1 MIFFLISSVISFA
14 IFGFVLSLQRIS
26 SRDGRKYVL
35 NHAWIS
41 VEIQETFL
49 RIVILFLLSILLG
62 LGFYFAMADV
72 MRPSSSL
79 YGLFAF
85 VTGDVF
91 NRMVLGF
98 AFGGLSAV
106 WLTRIY
112 RKGGSVDAAPQN
124 PGDPA
129 VASDR
134 LSFVE
139 KLEGMILIVL
149 FIIGTTPYT
158 LQDLLGGLKVDAV
171 GVKFELQSNS
181 PNQSGSNAPDM
192 SSIVL
197 GLRENS
203 DITST
208 VFAPNVLRS
217 MAVFVDRDNSY
228 LKLHRSRCGN
238 DAAAETCKA
247 AADKAIETHT
257 QIQRDIGASLDIFG
271 KCLLEFRSETAS
283 EAEFTDIVASL
294 LPDIQELYVNQIQL
308 KQDAEPSQLFED
320 AIRRS
325 EAHFGKVA
333 QDIIGHLRRLG
344 RLPKQAVAIN
354 ASSCEEV
361 EKRLVK
367 TPVDDIGPLPGPKK
381 EFGDWSFPIKAAVL
395 NSSRERPYFTIL
407 YAALL
412 SICDQREQAI
422 ALLEE
427 WQAQQEQLR
436 NLPAGSY
443 AKYAAGNVASMDFW
457 YLLRV
462 RVVESSLFQDWKID
476 RSPAPL
482 SAASYDDYVLLLNAY
497 RNQLETIP
505 AIVNRNT
512 YYPMDDEAGIEAD
525 SSSSHVSVRIPPSG
539 KCKAETERE
548 NPQPVVALPTGHVL
562 TGGTGQQ
569 DEAAAADA
577 IEALRIEQPLLA
589 AYYSALLS
597 FTRRAIDHPDY
608 VNELLPPVDTILDDL
623 TRTDLSCL
631 AAYVPGQFNFF
642 RSEVFRIYGMAQ
654 VTQVRARRPVGGDYD
669 DWVKT
674 RLKTALSAFQASK
687 SIVIDDAQQAKRQ
700 RLAGGLK
707 TRWQLSD
714 AEGQLDDI
722 NARIDQVSRALA
734 AFDRK

>member
-26 SRDGRKYVL
+26 ARDGRRYVL

-41 VEIQETFL
+41 VEIQENFL
-49 RIVILFLLSILLG
+49 RIVILFLLSVLLG

-112 RKGGSVDAAPQN
+112 RKGGITAPAPAPEN
-124 PGDPA
+124 PETPVA
-129 VASDR
+129 ASDR

-139 KLEGMILIVL
+139 KLEGIILIVL
-149 FIIGTTPYT
+149 FVIGTTPYT

-171 GVKFELQSNS
+171 GVKFELQANS

-197 GLRENS
+197 GLPENS
-203 DITST
+203 DIASA
-208 VFAPNVLRS
+208 VFAPNVLQS
-217 MAVFVDRDNSY
+217 MLVFVDRDKSY
-228 LKLHRSRCGN
+228 LQLHKNRCGN
-238 DAAAETCKA
+238 EA
-247 AADKAIETHT
+247 AADACKTAADEAIRTHERIRGDIET
-257 QIQRDIGASLDIFG
+257 SLDIFG

-283 EAEFTDIVASL
+283 EAEFTDTVASL
-294 LPDIQELYVNQIQL
+294 LPDIQELYVNQMQL
-308 KQDAEPSQLFED
+308 EQGAEPSQLFRD

-325 EAHFGKVA
+325 EAHLGKVA
-333 QDIIGHLRRLG
+333 QDIIGHLERLG
-344 RLPKQAVAIN
+344 RLPKQAGAGS
-354 ASSCEEV
+354 ASSCGKV
-361 EKRLVK
+361 RGRLVETPAGDMELK
-367 TPVDDIGPLPGPKK
+367 T
-381 EFGDWSFPIKAAVL
+381 EFGDLSFPIEATVL
-395 NSSRERPYFTIL
+395 NTSRERPYFTIL
-407 YAALL
+407 YASLL
-412 SICDQREQAI
+412 SICDQHEQAI
-422 ALLEE
+422 AVLEE

-436 NLPAGSY
+436 KLPAGSY

-476 RSPAPL
+476 KSPAPL
-482 SAASYDDYVLLLNAY
+482 SAASYDDYVSLLNAY

-505 AIVNRNT
+505 AIVNRGA
-512 YYPMDDEAGIEAD
+512 YYPTDDGAGVEAD
-525 SSSSHVSVRIPPSG
+525 ASSGHVSVRIPPPG

-548 NPQPVVALPTGHVL
+548 TQKPVASLVALPVL
-562 TGGTGQQ
+562 TGSAGQQ
-569 DEAAAADA
+569 AEAAAAAADA
-577 IEALRIEQPLLA
+577 EEALRIEQPLLA
-589 AYYSALLS
+589 AYYSALLR

-608 VNELLPPVDTILDDL
+608 VNDLLPPVDTILDDL

-631 AAYVPGQFNFF
+631 APNVPGQFNFF

-654 VTQVRARRPVGGDYD
+654 VTQARARRPVGGDYD
-669 DWVKT
+669 DWLKT
-674 RLKTALSAFQASK
+674 RLKTALSAFQAGK
-687 SIVIDDAQQAKRQ
+687 SIVIDDAQQARRQ
-700 RLAGGLK
+700 RLAGGPK
-707 TRWQLSD
+707 ARWQISD